1 MVVSIRDATGRED
14 ALAFE
19 LPSALEARVPAEARG
34 KARDEVRLMVS
45 ERDGSQITHASFR
58 DLPLFLVPGDLVV
71 VNDTG
76 TMAAAVT
83 ATRADGSSFALHL
96 SVKRDGVWVVEPRQT
111 AVSPGDVAALPEG
124 GRVEFIAPHRDSVR
138 LWETRLDLPGGVDAY
153 LAAHGRPIAY
163 SYVDGEW
170 PIEMY
175 QTVYAGAK
183 RSAEMPS
190 AGRAF
195 SPRVIDALAAKGVGM
210 AAITL
215 HTGVASLEA
224 HEAPYAEWFS
234 VSATAARQV
243 NATRARGGR
252 VIAVG
257 TTVIRALESAAGDDG
272 LVRAARGWT
281 GLIITPSRGVRTV
294 DGLLTGFHEPRATH
308 LSMLEALAGRRHL
321 ALAYRAAL
329 RGQYLWHEF
338 GDLHLIL

>member
-1 MVVSIRDATGRED
+1 
-14 ALAFE
+14 
-19 LPSALEARVPAEARG
+19 
-34 KARDEVRLMVS
+34 MVS

-58 DLPLFLVPGDLVV
+58 DLALFLSAGDLVV
-71 VNDTG
+71 VNDSG
-76 TMAAAVT
+76 TMAASLM
-83 ATRADGSSFALHL
+83 ATHADGSSFALHL
-96 SVKRDGVWVVEPRQT
+96 SVRRDGFWVVEPRQT
-111 AVSPGDVAALPEG
+111 MIEAGEVVALPDG

-138 LWETRLDLPGGVDAY
+138 LWEAWLELPRGVDAY
-153 LAAHGRPIAY
+153 LAAHGRPIKY

-175 QTVYAGAK
+175 QTVYAGPK

-224 HEAPYAEWFS
+224 HEAPYEEWFA

-257 TTVIRALESAAGDDG
+257 TTVVRALESAISDDG
-272 LVRAARGWT
+272 LVRATRGWT
-281 GLIITPSRGVRTV
+281 ELIITPERGVRTV
-294 DGLLTGFHEPRATH
+294 DGLLTGFHEPKATH
-308 LSMLEALAGRRHL
+308 LAMLEAIAGRTHL
-321 ALAYRAAL
+321 ERAYRAAL

>member
-1 MVVSIRDATGRED
+1 MTIARESTGTED

-19 LPSALEARVPAEARG
+19 LPSALEARVPPEARG

-45 ERDGSQITHASFR
+45 ERDGAQITHASFR
-58 DLPLFLVPGDLVV
+58 DLPLFLSAGDLVV

-76 TMAAAVT
+76 TMAAALT
-83 ATRADGSSFALHL
+83 ATWPDGSSFALHL
-96 SVKRDGVWVVEPRQT
+96 SVKRDGIWVVEPRQT
-111 AVSPGDVAALPEG
+111 TAVVPGEAAALPDG

-138 LWETRLDLPGGVDAY
+138 LWEARIEVPDGIDAY

-163 SYVDGEW
+163 SYVDGKW

-175 QTVYAGAK
+175 QTVYAGPR

-195 SPRVIDALAAKGVGM
+195 SPRVIDALAAKGIGM
-210 AAITL
+210 TTITL

-224 HEAPYAEWFS
+224 HEAPYEEWFS
-234 VSATAARQV
+234 VSATTARQV
-243 NATRARGGR
+243 NATRGRGGR

-257 TTVIRALESAAGDDG
+257 TTVIRALESAVGEDG

-281 GLIITPSRGVRTV
+281 ELIITPERGVRTV
-294 DGLLTGFHEPRATH
+294 DGLITGFHEPKATH
-308 LSMLEALAGRRHL
+308 LSMLEALAGRPHL
-321 ALAYRAAL
+321 EGAYRAAL
-329 RGQYLWHEF
+329 RGRYLWHEF

>member
-1 MVVSIRDATGRED
+1 MIVTSRDVAGTED
-14 ALAFE
+14 ALGFE
-19 LPSALEARVPAEARG
+19 LPAILEARVPPEARV

-58 DLPLFLVPGDLVV
+58 DLPLFLSAGDLIV

-76 TMAAAVT
+76 TMAAALM
-83 ATRADGSSFALHL
+83 ARRLDGSTFSLHL
-96 SVKRDGVWVVEPRQT
+96 SVKREGFWVVEPRET
-111 AVSPGDVAALPEG
+111 KVERGEVASLADG
-124 GRVEFIAPHRDSVR
+124 GRVEFIAPHRDSAR
-138 LWETRLDLPGGVDAY
+138 LWEAQVEFPGGVDAF

-170 PIEMY
+170 PLEMY
-175 QTVYAGAK
+175 QTVYAGPK

-195 SPRVIDALAAKGVGM
+195 SPRVIDALAEKGVGM

-224 HEAPYAEWFS
+224 HEPPYEEWFS
-234 VSATAARQV
+234 VSATTARQV
-243 NATRARGGR
+243 NATRTRGGR

-257 TTVIRALESAAGDDG
+257 TTVIRALESAVDDEG
-272 LVRAARGWT
+272 LVRATRGWT
-281 GLIITPSRGVRTV
+281 DLIITPARGVRTI
-294 DGLLTGFHEPRATH
+294 DGLLTGFHEPKATH
-308 LSMLEALAGRRHL
+308 LSMLEALAGRSHL
-321 ALAYRAAL
+321 ERAYRAAL

>member
-1 MVVSIRDATGRED
+1 
-14 ALAFE
+14 
-19 LPSALEARVPAEARG
+19 
-34 KARDEVRLMVS
+34 
-45 ERDGSQITHASFR
+45 
-58 DLPLFLVPGDLVV
+58 
-71 VNDTG
+71 
-76 TMAAAVT
+76 MAAALT
-83 ATRADGSSFALHL
+83 ATRSDGSSFALHL
-96 SVKRDGVWVVEPRQT
+96 SVKRDGVWVVEPRQM
-111 AVSPGDVAALPEG
+111 AVVRGEVAALPGG

-138 LWETRLDLPGGVDAY
+138 LWEARIEAPDGMDAY
-153 LAAHGRPIAY
+153 LVRHGRPIKY

-195 SPRVIDALAAKGVGM
+195 SPRVLDALAQKGIGM

-224 HEAPYAEWFS
+224 HEAPYEEWFS
-234 VSATAARQV
+234 VSAVAARQV

-257 TTVIRALESAAGDDG
+257 TTVIRALESAVEVWTAGG
-272 LVRAARGWT
+272 GCATRVQPTRGWT
-281 GLIITPSRGVRTV
+281 ELIITPERGVRTV
-294 DGLLTGFHEPRATH
+294 DGLLTGFHEPKATH
-308 LSMLEALAGRRHL
+308 LAMLEALAGRQHL
-321 ALAYRAAL
+321 ERAYGAAL